1 MQRVRLSSFE
11 HRLFNQLLILGV
23 KRSQQTVI
31 DNRINETGVRIRQA
45 YGLTD
50 DFLDPSE
57 STGSDLIYTVGQI
70 HADSSNS
77 KLNDTSLLLQ
87 TSRLVGAGARVP
99 LRFSKDCV
107 VRGGPS
113 GVSGVGFFVGGV
125 WGFKGRNGSGEWFE
139 VTEILVVRF
148 PPLCLPFAS
157 EELTIAPLHLLSPNL
172 H

>member
-1 MQRVRLSSFE
+1 M
-11 HRLFNQLLILGV
+11 
-23 KRSQQTVI
+23 
-31 DNRINETGVRIRQA
+31 RIRQA

-139 VTEILVVRF
+139 VTEILVVRSL
-148 PPLCLPFAS
+148 PLCLPSQAS
-157 EELTIAPLHLLSPNL
+157 D
-172 H
+172 